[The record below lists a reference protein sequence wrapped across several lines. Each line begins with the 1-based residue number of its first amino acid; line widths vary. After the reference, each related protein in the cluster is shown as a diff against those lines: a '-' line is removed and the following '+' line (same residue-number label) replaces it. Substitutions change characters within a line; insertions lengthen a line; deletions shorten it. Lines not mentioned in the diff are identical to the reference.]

1 MAQSMR
7 EKRHADAFAHQPF
20 DGGAPVVVV
29 GPAEDAQVQEPLHG
43 DLVRAQVERFPGH
56 AGFQQ
61 REGGGLHAE
70 DEGVDGAGGGVEGAA
85 EGHRARDVGAVAAPF
100 GAGVDEDVG
109 AGGEGLVVVL
119 VVQGGGVFAAAED
132 AVVGLV
138 FGAVGDAAGGE
149 DGFEVLFVA
158 GRRDGAEDG
167 GVGGRRDGVGLP
179 DESDFVGV
187 FGDAAFV
194 DGGVE
199 QFGIGGNGGLGNGEQ
214 GISRDIFEVE
224 SYVGVFLSQG
234 GHVSW
239 KARVRETVVDVV
251 DSEGFGGH
259 QR

>member
-1 MAQSMR
+1 M
-7 EKRHADAFAHQPF
+7 
-20 DGGAPVVVV
+20 
-29 GPAEDAQVQEPLHG
+29 
-43 DLVRAQVERFPGH
+43 RAQVERFPRYT
-56 AGFQQ
+56 GFQQ
-61 REGGGLHAE
+61 AEGGGLHAE
-70 DEGVDGAGGGVEGAA
+70 DEGVDGAGGRVEGGGPRLLRAE
-85 EGHRARDVGAVAAPF
+85 EGHGARDVGAVAVPF

-132 AVVGLV
+132 ARVSLV

-158 GRRDGAEDG
+158 GGGDGAEDG
-167 GVGGRRDGVGLP
+167 GVGGRGDGVGLP
-179 DESDFVGV
+179 DQSDFVGV

-199 QFGIGGNGGLGNGEQ
+199 EVGIGGDGGLGDGEQ
-214 GISRDIFEVE
+214 GISRDVFEVE

-234 GHVSW
+234 GHVSC
-239 KARVRETVVDVV
+239 KARVRETVVDIVG
-251 DSEGFGGH
+251 SEGFGGH

>member
-1 MAQSMR
+1 MAQPMR
-7 EKRHADAFAHQPF
+7 EKRHADAFPHQLF
-20 DGGAPVVVV
+20 DGAV
-29 GPAEDAQVQEPLHG
+29 AEDPQVQEPLHR
-43 DLVRAQVERFPGH
+43 DLVRAQVERFPVH
-56 AGFQQ
+56 AGLEEG
-61 REGGGLHAE
+61 EGGALHAE
-70 DEGVDGAGGGVEGAA
+70 DEGVDGAGGGVEGAPRA
-85 EGHRARDVGAVAAPF
+85 EGHRARDVGAVAVPF

-158 GRRDGAEDG
+158 GGGEGAEDG
-167 GVGGRRDGVGLP
+167 GVGGRGDGVGLP

-187 FGDAAFV
+187 FGHAAFV

-199 QFGIGGNGGLGNGEQ
+199 EFGIGGHGGLGNGEQ
-214 GISRDIFEVE
+214 GISRDVFEVK
-224 SYVGVFLSQG
+224 SYVGVFLRQG
-234 GHVSW
+234 GQVSC
-239 KARVRETVVDVV
+239 KVRVRETVVDVV
-251 DSEGFGGH
+251 DSEGFSGH